1 MIILGID
8 PAIRCTGY
16 GVIDMTSADKA
27 SIIDCGVIRNSPKL
41 THCECLL
48 RLAGGIRELVST
60 FKPQVASIEQ
70 PFFSKNVNTL
80 IILGM
85 ARGSILTVLAENN
98 VPVYAYSPKNAKR
111 AAVGNGSASKEQV
124 AAMMAASF
132 RLNVADIPLDST
144 DALSLALCHG
154 QVAIRPELFML
165 LPKPL

>member
-16 GVIDMTSADKA
+16 GVIDMASADRAK
-27 SIIDCGVIRNSPKL
+27 IIDCGVIRNAQKL

-48 RLAGGIRELVST
+48 RIAGGIRELVAA
-60 FKPQVASIEQ
+60 FKPQVASIEE

-85 ARGSILTVLAENN
+85 ARGAILTVLAEND
-98 VPVYAYSPKNAKR
+98 VPVYAYSPKSAKR
-111 AAVGNGSASKEQV
+111 AAIGNGSASKEQV
-124 AAMMAASF
+124 AAMMAAAF
-132 RLNVADIPLDST
+132 GLNITDIPLDST

-154 QVAIRPELFML
+154 QVAIRPELSML
-165 LPKPL
+165 LPKQL